1 MTAHSSRSNS
11 TGSLPPTTSFW
22 LQARR
27 PMAGWQIRAEVV
39 IIAISICDTARYSK
53 MRQVYPLPLNV
64 ANDTKEA
71 DKFFNKHMI
80 EWDQNYAYVNVPLA
94 CLMTII
100 LGAYSD
106 RNGRKLSM
114 LVGLCGMLLGN
125 AVYILV
131 WWKRTN
137 LRLEFVFFAAV
148 LDGLCGG
155 FRLVISAVNAFLSDQ
170 FEAKRT
176 LSIRMIVT
184 YTLLNVGD
192 LLGSQLT
199 NAAILLGS
207 NEVVVML
214 VVEGILVFTIVY
226 VLLVIHDFMS
236 LERSEA
242 ENRRNALLACWHV
255 VGDAFR
261 SLACSF
267 RVLARKRPDSRR
279 LLLLLI
285 LLCAFINRLAFS
297 EEKSLIGTYTKLP
310 PFEWTTRDYAT
321 YKTVRPFLQIIGL
334 LFGLFVLKGW
344 LRLRD
349 SLILLIATFSMGLDA
364 LLIGLAWN
372 SLLIY
377 ASLTVGF
384 MHALVNPL
392 SYTLLSCVAESKEM
406 GRVYAVDT
414 VVDNLAFFLRT
425 AILQSVYTATNFI
438 WFVLASMGV
447 FSASIFAVVHVI
459 SRRRNVF
466 GE

>member
-11 TGSLPPTTSFW
+11 TVSPPPTTSFW

-27 PMAGWQIRAEVV
+27 SMAGWQIRAEV
-39 IIAISICDTARYSK
+39 K
-53 MRQVYPLPLNV
+53 MRRVYELPSHV

-71 DKFFNKHMI
+71 DKFFNRHMI

-94 CLMTII
+94 CLMTIV

-106 RNGRKLSM
+106 RNGRKPSM
-114 LVGLCGMLLGN
+114 LVGLLGMLLGN

-137 LRLEFVFFAAV
+137 LQLEFVFLAAV

-176 LSIRMIVT
+176 QLSIRMIVT

-214 VVEGILVFTIVY
+214 IVECILVLTIVY
-226 VLLVIHDFMS
+226 VLFVIHDFVP
-236 LERSEA
+236 LERQE
-242 ENRRNALLACWHV
+242 EGNDGRN
-255 VGDAFR
+255 
-261 SLACSF
+261 SF
-267 RVLARKRPDSRR
+267 RVLVRKRPDSRR

-285 LLCAFINRLAFS
+285 LFCAFINRLAFS

-372 SLLIY
+372 SALIY
-377 ASLTVGF
+377 ASLSVGF

-392 SYTLLSCVAESKEM
+392 SYTVLSCVAETKEM

-414 VVDNLAFFLRT
+414 VVDNLALFLRT
-425 AILQSVYTATNFI
+425 AILQSVYTATVD
-438 WFVLASMGV
+438 WHQASAKKMD
-447 FSASIFAVVHVI
+447 
-459 SRRRNVF
+459 
-466 GE
+466 